1 MIKIETAK
9 VGYTPS
15 TSRSKKTSRSSSS
28 FTLNDVDTAI
38 SMSSPSSV
46 QTMDALSH
54 LMGLQEIQAQTSQQ
68 TIRDYGEQIL
78 NALDQFKMDLLNNT
92 VTVDKMKA
100 MADGLQRI
108 PKTVDDSP
116 LQNVIAEIEQRLAVE
131 VAKIEM
137 SQK

>member
-54 LMGLQEIQAQTSQQ
+54 LMGLQEIQAQSSQQ

-92 VTVDKMKA
+92 VTVDKMKT